1 MMTRTYFKI
10 CRVGT
15 AHHQTVGAAVSVGD
29 AHPTYICRSIFEIG
43 SRLAAAIGLTVFA
56 LTATAAELPQE
67 NTVPGGI
74 AIVPLTVDTAPA
86 PVAYFDDQRVM
97 VIRHAG
103 YWQAIIGLP
112 LTLAPGPHAVVTKE
126 TPEKNKDYFFLVR
139 TKEYASQHLTLKD
152 KRLVEPGEE
161 DLKRIAKEQE
171 IQQRAF
177 TTWTDLELPP
187 LQFKLPGYGRLS
199 SVFGLKR
206 FFNNEPR
213 QPHSG
218 IDIAAPTGTPV
229 TAPAEGTVVETGEY
243 FFNGKTVFIDH
254 GQGLISMLNHLSRIS
269 VERGT
274 HVQPGNK
281 IGEIGMSGRATGP
294 HLHWTVSLNN
304 TRVDPMLLLGQ
315 EAAKLQRTT
324 TASRQAPR

>member
-1 MMTRTYFKI
+1 MMTK
-10 CRVGT
+10 
-15 AHHQTVGAAVSVGD
+15 
-29 AHPTYICRSIFEIG
+29 
-43 SRLAAAIGLTVFA
+43 LAAAIGLTVIA
-56 LTATAAELPQE
+56 LKAVATELPQE

-74 AIVPLTVDTAPA
+74 VIVPLTADTTPM
-86 PVAYFDDQRVM
+86 PVAYFEDQRVM
-97 VIRHAG
+97 VIRHTG

-112 LTLAPGPHAVVTKE
+112 LTLAPGPHAVVVKE
-126 TPEKNKDYFFLVR
+126 TPEKNKEYFFLVR

-152 KRLVEPGEE
+152 KRLVEPNEE
-161 DLKRIAKEQE
+161 DLKRIAKDQE
-171 IQQRAF
+171 VMQSAF
-177 TTWTDLELPP
+177 TTWTELESPP
-187 LQFKLPGYGRLS
+187 LQFKLPAYGRLS

-218 IDIAAPTGTPV
+218 IDIAAPIGTPV
-229 TAPAEGTVVETGEY
+229 TAPAEGTVIETGEY

-274 HVQPGNK
+274 HVRPRDK

-315 EAAKLQRTT
+315 EATKLHRTT
-324 TASRQAPR
+324 TASHQVAR

>member
-1 MMTRTYFKI
+1 MHSKL
-10 CRVGT
+10 V
-15 AHHQTVGAAVSVGD
+15 
-29 AHPTYICRSIFEIG
+29 
-43 SRLAAAIGLTVFA
+43 AAIGLMVIA
-56 LTATAAELPQE
+56 LMAAATELPQE

-74 AIVPLTVDTAPA
+74 VIVPLTADTTPL
-86 PVAYFDDQRVM
+86 PLAYFEDQRVM
-97 VIRHAG
+97 VIRHTG
-103 YWQAIIGLP
+103 YWQAIVGLP
-112 LTLAPGPHAVVTKE
+112 LALAPGPHAVVVKE
-126 TPEKNKDYFFLVR
+126 SPEKNKEYFFLVR
-139 TKEYASQHLTLKD
+139 SKEYASQHLTLKD
-152 KRLVEPGEE
+152 KRLVEPNEE

-171 IQQRAF
+171 IQQHAF

-187 LQFKLPGYGRLS
+187 LQFKLPAYGRLS

-218 IDIAAPTGTPV
+218 IDIAAPMGTPV
-229 TAPAEGTVVETGEY
+229 SAPAEGTVVETGEY

-269 VERGT
+269 VERGA

-315 EAAKLQRTT
+315 EAAKLQRTAP
-324 TASRQAPR
+324 ASHHAAQ